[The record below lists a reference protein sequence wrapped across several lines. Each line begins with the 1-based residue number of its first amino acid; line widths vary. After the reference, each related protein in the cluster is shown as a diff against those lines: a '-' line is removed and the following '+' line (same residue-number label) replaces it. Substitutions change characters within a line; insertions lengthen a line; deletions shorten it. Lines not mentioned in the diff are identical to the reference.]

1 MKKLFFIVAFAW
13 FIGFPAK
20 SQDNF
25 VVYQLNIFNDL
36 QEKIRLTEHQDEP
49 FLLLQAINFGEDEWA
64 FKKWEALTRV
74 LDQHMN
80 KDMGNVR
87 MLNELFFTTHKL
99 MLKDYAK
106 LANFSKT
113 LTDGVYDCV
122 TGTGL
127 FAILLDRY
135 QIPYWIVE
143 TDAHV
148 YIKGDYKGTAFI
160 LESTFPD
167 HGLITGK
174 KNIKNFESQFLPNGN
189 LNNEDNS
196 LIGVGK
202 VSEVPAS
209 GKELNYIG
217 LRELAGLQ
225 YYNDAIKK
233 FYEREYNDAYVQL
246 IKATYLYSS
255 PRIIDFKSKMELLL
269 GMVSV
274 ESQIKNT
281 NFQE

>member
-1 MKKLFFIVAFAW
+1 MAAL

-25 VVYQLNIFNDL
+25 VVYQLNIFNDN
-36 QEKIRLTEHQDEP
+36 QEKLLLTEHQDEP
-49 FLLLQAINFGEDEWA
+49 FLLLQAINFREDESG
-64 FKKWEALTRV
+64 FKKWEKLTQV
-74 LDQHMN
+74 LDQQM
-80 KDMGNVR
+80 KGDVGNVR
-87 MLNELFFTTHKL
+87 MLTELFFTTHQL

-106 LANFSKT
+106 HAYFSKT

-135 QIPYWIVE
+135 HIPYWIVE
-143 TDAHV
+143 TDEHV

-174 KNIKNFESQFLPNGN
+174 RNIKNFESKFLPNGN
-189 LNNEDNS
+189 PNSLDNS
-196 LIGVGK
+196 PIGIGM

-209 GKELNYIG
+209 GRDLNYIG

-233 FYEREYNDAYVQL
+233 FYERAYRDAYVQL
-246 IKATYLYSS
+246 IKAAYLYPSS
-255 PRIIDFKSKMELLL
+255 RITDLKSKMEILL
-269 GMVSV
+269 GIVSV
-274 ESQIKNT
+274 DSQIQST
-281 NFQE
+281 NLQE